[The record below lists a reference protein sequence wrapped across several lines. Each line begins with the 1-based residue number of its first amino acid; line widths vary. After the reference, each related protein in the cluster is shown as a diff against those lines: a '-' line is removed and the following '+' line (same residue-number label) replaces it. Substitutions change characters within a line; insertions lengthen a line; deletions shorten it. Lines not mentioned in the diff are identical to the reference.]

1 MNRNEQKILALIER
15 DPYLSQQEMADAL
28 GISRPS
34 LANLISGLFKQGR
47 ITSAQA
53 AKITGLTWRQFL
65 AEASAQG
72 IPAVSWDDEEIAAE
86 RSVVAEGR

>member
-34 LANLISGLFKQGR
+34 LANLISGLIKQGR
-47 ITSAQA
+47 ILGRAYV
-53 AKITGLTWRQFL
+53 LPEEMRFC
-65 AEASAQG
+65 ASA
-72 IPAVSWDDEEIAAE
+72 E
-86 RSVVAEGR
+86 RMWTENST